1 MRPAESAAVP
11 CWVAIMSAERPPLR
25 PPPGAGRRRGAPRP
39 LAIGIAIVVAL
50 VAAVAIWALVPRDL
64 GAVTVERVDI
74 LAAGTPDG
82 GTKPPALATPVRLAV
97 TFSTAEDLAALR
109 DRLGLGYVAARLADC
124 RDDAAATQEV
134 IAQRAGYLGDY
145 RRVSRLGRNAAG
157 HVRYRAVFDDELTT
171 TVDHAARRT
180 PARTTPGGLC
190 FSLHGASMWF
200 GTASSTAVPLAS
212 LPR

>member
-1 MRPAESAAVP
+1 
-11 CWVAIMSAERPPLR
+11 MSADPAPRPR
-25 PPPGAGRRRGAPRP
+25 PGRRGGAPRP

-50 VAAVAIWALVPRDL
+50 MAAVAIWALVPRDL
-64 GAVTVERVDI
+64 GTVTVERVDV

-97 TFSTAEDLAALR
+97 TFSAAEDLAGLR

-124 RDDAAATQEV
+124 RDHGAATQEV

-145 RRVSRLGRNAAG
+145 RRVTRLGADAAG
-157 HVRYRAVFDDELTT
+157 RIRYRAVFDDELTA

-190 FSLHGASMWF
+190 FSLYGASMWF
-200 GTASSTAVPLAS
+200 GTAASAAVPITAM
-212 LPR
+212 PR